1 MKPFES
7 VFRLTP
13 FLSIN
18 NNRLAYHILAEN
30 SMDCKQEGDYGRTFY
45 HLTPNI
51 FMVLFDLEICTD
63 VYTFSFLLALTLI
76 ILVLATGSEPDQ

>member
-18 NNRLAYHILAEN
+18 SNRLAYHILAEN
-30 SMDCKQEGDYGRTFY
+30 SIKGKKEGDYGRTFY

-51 FMVLFDLEICTD
+51 FMILFDLEKCTD
-63 VYTFSFLLALTLI
+63 AYTFSFVLALTLI
-76 ILVLATGSEPDQ
+76 ILVLATGFEPDQ